1 LRGEE
6 WQIEGELVLKEEKV
20 YVPKDEELRMKIIQ
34 LYHNVPIA
42 GHGGK
47 WKTTE
52 LVTRSN

>member
-6 WQIEGELVLKEEKV
+6 WQIERELVLKEEKV

-52 LVTRSN
+52 LITRSN